1 MAKIHI
7 IYKFQ
12 DGPWGGGNQFLKG
25 LREYMRKQN
34 IYSETLE
41 KADIVLV
48 NSHHLGSIDECK
60 YFLDF
65 LSAHPAVKVIH
76 RIDGPVTLIRNK
88 NEGTDNIIF
97 QFNRSFADATI
108 FQSLWS
114 LSKCKELGWE
124 DTNPSTVILNA
135 PDPTIFHSAQK
146 GIAEGKTKIV
156 ATSWAAN
163 FGKGFD
169 VYQWMDQHLDWNKYS
184 MTFVGNS
191 PVSFKNIIHLEPQPS
206 DRLSETLRSY
216 DIYITASRNDPCS
229 NSLIEALHCGL
240 PALVYNDGGHPE
252 IVGNGGLVFSRAEE
266 IPVMLESLSDNLDH
280 YRENIS
286 LPDIEAVAESYFNF
300 SMQISA
306 IQPSRRHEHVSSFLE
321 SYKNYCMSIRPS
333 LLQRIL
339 SKSKSLLRRIIK

>member
-1 MAKIHI
+1 MIHI
-7 IYKFQ
+7 YYHFQ

-25 LREYMRKQN
+25 LREFMRKLN

-48 NSHHLGSIDECK
+48 NSHHFGSIDECK

-76 RIDGPVTLIRNK
+76 RMDGPVTLIRNK

-97 QFNRSFADATI
+97 QFNRLFADATI

-114 LSKCKELGWE
+114 LRKCKELGWE

-135 PDPTIFHSAQK
+135 PDPAIFYSARK

-169 VYQWMDQHLDWNKYS
+169 VYQWMDRHLDWNKYS

-191 PVSFKNIIHLEPQPS
+191 PVFFENIIHLEPQSS
-206 DRLSETLRSY
+206 DKLSETLRSY

-252 IVGNGGLVFSRAEE
+252 IVGDGGMVFSRVEDV
-266 IPVMLESLSDNLDH
+266 PVMLEFLSDNLDH

-286 LPDIEAVAESYFNF
+286 LPDIKAVAESYFNF
-300 SMQISA
+300 SMKVSV
-306 IQPSRRHEHVSSFLE
+306 IQPSRRSEHVSFFLE
-321 SYKNYCMSIRPS
+321 SYKNYCMSLKPS
-333 LLQRIL
+333 LLRRIL
-339 SKSKSLLRRIIK
+339 SKSKSILCRMIK